1 MIKEDGENKG
11 TVLAVEDDPIT
22 LKIITAMLENAG
34 YQSHS
39 AADGRQC
46 LDMVR
51 TVCPDAIL
59 MDIVMPVMDG
69 MEVCRQLKEDETLA
83 QIPIIFVTSSADDQT
98 LQAAFDAGCSDFV
111 RKPISRVELLARV
124 QSVLAQRRAARKMAE
139 DQKLKGML
147 ETAGGVCHELNQPLQ
162 YILGA
167 VQILMMD
174 TPPEDPAYQSLEH
187 IFERVSR
194 MGEITRKLTA
204 ITQYRTRKYA
214 GGHEILDIDKCADK
228 SGGEH

>member
-1 MIKEDGENKG
+1 MKKDGESKG
-11 TVLAVEDDPIT
+11 RVLAVEDDPIT
-22 LKIITAMLENAG
+22 LKIISAMLQNAG
-34 YQSHS
+34 YHSHS
-39 AADGRQC
+39 AVDGRKC
-46 LDMVR
+46 LEMVHS
-51 TVCPDAIL
+51 VCPDVIL
-59 MDIVMPVMDG
+59 MDIVMPAMDG
-69 MEVCRQLKEDETLA
+69 VEVCRQLKQDQELA
-83 QIPIIFVTSSADDQT
+83 QIPIIFVTASTDDQT
-98 LQAAFDAGCSDFV
+98 LQAAFDAGGSDFV

-124 QSVLAQRRAARKMAE
+124 QSVLAQRRAAQKLAE

-174 TPPEDPAYQSLEH
+174 TAPEDPVYQSLDN
-187 IFERVSR
+187 IFKRVSQ

-214 GGHEILDIDKCADK
+214 GGHEILDIDGC
-228 SGGEH
+228 SGNPTGEH